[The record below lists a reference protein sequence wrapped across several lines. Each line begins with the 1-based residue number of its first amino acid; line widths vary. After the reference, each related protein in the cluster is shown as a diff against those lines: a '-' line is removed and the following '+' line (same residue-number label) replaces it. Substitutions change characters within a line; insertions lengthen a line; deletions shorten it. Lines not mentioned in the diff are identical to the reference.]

1 VTGAG
6 GSELIE
12 SKLEN
17 DVFVTGELK
26 WNEAVYANDHHVSVL
41 ILGHYMEN
49 YFVNY
54 LGQLLQDNFNDL
66 TIATFDIMNQVKN
79 Y

>member
-1 VTGAG
+1 
-6 GSELIE
+6 
-12 SKLEN
+12 
-17 DVFVTGELK
+17 
-26 WNEAVYANDHHVSVL
+26 
-41 ILGHYMEN
+41 MEN

-54 LGQLLQDNFNDL
+54 VAQLLQENFSDL